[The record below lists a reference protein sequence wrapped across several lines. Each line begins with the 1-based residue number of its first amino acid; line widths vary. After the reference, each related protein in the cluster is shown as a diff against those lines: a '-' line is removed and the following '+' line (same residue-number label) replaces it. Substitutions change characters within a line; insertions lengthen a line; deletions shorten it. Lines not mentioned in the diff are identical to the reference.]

1 MDHPVDRSNLSP
13 GALAQFTGSVLR
25 LLSKPSDSL
34 PTVRCISRAS
44 ALTVI
49 GEAKSSIDSAE
60 LRRESA
66 SSLLRLLETSNI
78 LQPLALADA
87 KPSSALYAVGPFN
100 ADTLDPVDLL
110 MAAQPS
116 GVVCYFSALQH
127 YELTTQNPSHHHVA
141 KLGTKVPSPTR
152 VRQNASYPTSGGKGA
167 SVRSPFGTRLFS
179 FQSIPYY
186 QTIRA
191 IHTIAGIQQRQVSDR
206 TIARITTREQ
216 TLIDALN
223 RPLSCGG
230 ASVVWEAWT
239 TGLADIDEERFVATL
254 VKLDDAHLMRRIG
267 YMVQELEYR
276 TGADLGNL
284 IEKARQEVRR
294 NPEIETV
301 SLLPGLPVVRVDSA
315 WRLQLPGR

>member
-1 MDHPVDRSNLSP
+1 
-13 GALAQFTGSVLR
+13 
-25 LLSKPSDSL
+25 
-34 PTVRCISRAS
+34 
-44 ALTVI
+44 LTVI
-49 GEAKSSIDSAE
+49 GEAKRSIETAE
-60 LRRESA
+60 LRRQSA
-66 SSLLRLLETSNI
+66 SSLLSLLEASNI
-78 LQPLALADA
+78 LQPLALVEA
-87 KPSSALYAVGPFN
+87 KPSTALYAVGPFN

-110 MAAQPS
+110 MAAQPG

-141 KLGTKVPSPTR
+141 KLGTKAPSPVR
-152 VRQNASYPTSGGKGA
+152 VRQDSSYPTSGGKGG
-167 SVRSPFGTRLFS
+167 SVRSPLGTHLFS

-191 IHTIAGIQQRQVSDR
+191 AHTIAGIQKRQVSER

-230 ASVVWEAWT
+230 AGVVWEAWT
-239 TGLADIDEERFVATL
+239 AGLGDIDEDRFVATL
-254 VKLDDAHLMRRIG
+254 VKLDNAQLIRRVG

-276 TGADLGNL
+276 PQAGLATLLNQSRLTLG
-284 IEKARQEVRR
+284 RD
-294 NPEIETV
+294 PDIETV
-301 SLLPGLPVVRVDSA
+301 PLLPGLPIVRVDSV